1 MAQHQVNRLVLINK
15 FMHEKKSDYLGHRKR
30 LRDRF
35 LKTGFDSFADYE
47 VIELLLSLNTPRK
60 DCKPMAKAVIKKF
73 GNLVCALDAHINE
86 FMDIDGIGPSNA
98 IGIKIFQ
105 NILQVYAKGKIQEKK
120 VLSSPTMLFEYL
132 KEKIGKKEKEYF
144 TLLFFDTRNSLI
156 DSTVSVGSLNASI
169 VHPREVFSDAIIKK
183 ASHVILA
190 HNHPSGD
197 PTPSAEDI
205 VTTKRLV
212 EAGRILGISIQDHMI
227 VSRDR
232 YYSFAETDKL

>member
-1 MAQHQVNRLVLINK
+1 
-15 FMHEKKSDYLGHRKR
+15 MHEKKSDYLGHRKR

-105 NILQVYAKGKIQEKK
+105 NILQVYAKGVK
-120 VLSSPTMLFEYL
+120 
-132 KEKIGKKEKEYF
+132 
-144 TLLFFDTRNSLI
+144 
-156 DSTVSVGSLNASI
+156 
-169 VHPREVFSDAIIKK
+169 
-183 ASHVILA
+183 
-190 HNHPSGD
+190 
-197 PTPSAEDI
+197 
-205 VTTKRLV
+205 
-212 EAGRILGISIQDHMI
+212 
-227 VSRDR
+227 
-232 YYSFAETDKL
+232 